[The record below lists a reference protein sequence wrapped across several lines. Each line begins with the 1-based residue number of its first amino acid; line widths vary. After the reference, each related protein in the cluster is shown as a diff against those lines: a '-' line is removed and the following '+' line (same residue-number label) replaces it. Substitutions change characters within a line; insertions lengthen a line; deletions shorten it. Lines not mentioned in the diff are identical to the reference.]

1 MCSSPRPDATIKG
14 ASARWRASGAA
25 ILLAAL
31 IACSSQ
37 TSAVP
42 PSPSPTVAISPSPS
56 PSPIALG
63 PPQYRAMWVDAFHA
77 GMKSQAEVEK
87 LVSDAHRGNLNA
99 LIVQVRKRGDA
110 YFNISD
116 EPRATDIQG
125 PPEFD
130 PLAYLIELAHQSEPR
145 IEVHAW
151 LNTFFVGDT
160 SAVYKLHGAGW
171 GNRDANGT
179 KSGYLDPG
187 VPEVQAYTHKIFMD
201 LALNYDV
208 DGLHM
213 DFVRYPGVEWGY
225 SAEAVALYLAQS
237 KTSNT
242 PTPEDERFKSWRRV
256 RVTNFVRDLHADL
269 KKVRPNVKLSGA
281 LICFGG
287 GPASASLADWAGTS
301 AYGSVF
307 QDWRAWMIN
316 GYLDFG
322 VPMNY
327 DSDWNDL
334 EQYWFGRWLDFEK
347 DSGFG
352 NRILTGV
359 GAFLNYPED
368 TLAQIR
374 RALAP
379 SASGNRVLG
388 IAIYSYGSTSVYG
401 NADFYNNKD
410 LAAGLPRQPYYGSIS
425 HRDPAAARA
434 RTFNHSFMTQ
444 LSRPDLYWDP
454 MLGWIA
460 TKAVFTRPA
469 AVPTLPAR

>member
-1 MCSSPRPDATIKG
+1 MCSSPRPDATIKS
-14 ASARWRASGAA
+14 ASARWRVCGAV
-25 ILLAAL
+25 ILLAAS

-37 TSAVP
+37 PAAVP
-42 PSPSPTVAISPSPS
+42 PSHSPTVAIS

-63 PPQYRAMWVDAFHA
+63 PPQYRALWVDAFHP
-77 GMKSQAEVEK
+77 GIKSKAEVEK
-87 LVSDAHRGNLNA
+87 LVSDARRGNLNA

-110 YFNISD
+110 YFNVSD
-116 EPRATDIQG
+116 EPRATDILG

-130 PLAYLIELAHQSEPR
+130 PLAYVIELAHASVPR

-151 LNTFFVGDT
+151 LNTFFVGYT
-160 SAVYKLHGAGW
+160 SAVYQGHGNEW
-171 GNRDANGT
+171 GNRASDNFKGDL
-179 KSGYLDPG
+179 LDPG
-187 VPEVQAYTHKIFMD
+187 VPGVLAYTHKIFMD
-201 LALNYDV
+201 VALNYDI

-213 DFVRYPGVEWGY
+213 DYVRYPGVEWGY
-225 SAEAVALYLAQS
+225 NPNAIALYKLQTGV
-237 KTSNT
+237 TST
-242 PTPEDERFKSWRRV
+242 PAPEDEQWKAWRRA
-256 RVTNFVRDLHADL
+256 RVTTFVRDLHTDL
-269 KKVRPNVKLSGA
+269 KKAKPNVKLSGA
-281 LICFGG
+281 LICYGG

-316 GYLDFG
+316 GYVDFG

-327 DSDWNDL
+327 DSDWN
-334 EQYWFGRWLDFEK
+334 EQEQHWFGQWLGFEK

-352 NRILTGV
+352 NRLVTGV

-379 SASGNRVLG
+379 SARGNKVLG
-388 IAIYSYGSTSVYG
+388 IAIYSYGSTSAYG
-401 NADFYNNKD
+401 NADFYDNKE
-410 LAAGLPRQPYYGSIS
+410 LAAGLPRQPYFGGIS
-425 HRDPAAARA
+425 HRDPVAARA
-434 RTFNHSFMTQ
+434 RAFNHSFMTQ
-444 LSRPDLYWDP
+444 LSLPDLYWDP

-469 AVPTLPAR
+469 AVPVLPAR